1 MTWKGVLLGC
11 CFVNKARVGVS
22 LCFFLSTQKAGVP
35 RNPVFLFYSPL
46 PCHFSSQL
54 LWMLMEE
61 FIFGTGRVASCLEA
75 LRRPQNQF
83 SLRART
89 SWRFR
94 TCRKTGITL
103 VSELDD
109 NSDALICLSRCCL
122 FQSIFKNSSLLALCN
137 SRMWRFQRAGD
148 RVCLVSGHVTG
159 WLILGIRSWLT
170 DFWLNTCSPKIT
182 AENQAGRKPLPRI
195 SYRTAEIFRKQSCF
209 VSMVAHSILK

>member
-1 MTWKGVLLGC
+1 
-11 CFVNKARVGVS
+11 
-22 LCFFLSTQKAGVP
+22 
-35 RNPVFLFYSPL
+35 
-46 PCHFSSQL
+46 
-54 LWMLMEE
+54 MEE

-109 NSDALICLSRCCL
+109 NSDALICLSCCCL

-137 SRMWRFQRAGD
+137 SRMWRFQRAGY

-159 WLILGIRSWLT
+159 WLIPGIRSWLT
-170 DFWLNTCSPKIT
+170 DFCLILVHLKSLLKIKPGGHLFLGFHT
-182 AENQAGRKPLPRI
+182 GLRKFLE
-195 SYRTAEIFRKQSCF
+195 SSLVLLVWSLTQF
-209 VSMVAHSILK
+209 